1 MCKRK
6 EFQFFQLL
14 ESFKK
19 KVLMH
24 HPSIKKSL
32 VYLIEVAVDLH
43 TDLVYLLS
51 VVALISVMEQAVSSV
66 KLT

>member
-1 MCKRK
+1 MSTYFCYH
-6 EFQFFQLL
+6 LD
-14 ESFKK
+14 
-19 KVLMH
+19 
-24 HPSIKKSL
+24 IY
-32 VYLIEVAVDLH
+32 VYLTEVAVDLH